1 MNLKDHIRSI
11 PDFPKKGILFYDIS
25 TLLAHPVAWRTAIEE
40 MASKVR
46 SFKPD
51 YLAGIESRG
60 FLIAAPLAL
69 KLNCGFFMIIK
80 KGKLP
85 GKITNVSY
93 DLEYGTDVIEVSKD
107 LIKKNKKVVV
117 IDDLLATGGTMAAS
131 ISLIKKIGATP
142 VGSACLMEL
151 KFLKGRQKINI
162 PFSSILEYK
171 K

>member
-1 MNLKDHIRSI
+1 MNIRDIIKD
-11 PDFPKKGILFYDIS
+11 Y
-25 TLLAHPVAWRTAIEE
+25 
-40 MASKVR
+40 
-46 SFKPD
+46 PD
-51 YLAGIESRG
+51 YPKQGIIFKDMWPILDNPDAFQYILEEFEGEFEGKIDTVIGIESRG
-60 FLIAAPLAL
+60 FVFGAALANRL
-69 KLNCGFFMIIK
+69 KISFIPIRK